1 MKKTFSL
8 VLLLVSSVNMLY
20 SQPKIEKAYWPK
32 DTYLEYYIP
41 GRFCINGE
49 PLLGLAGFY
58 DGEAEENLSVVDMDG
73 NSVLSMPV
81 ATYKSSYDVFFP
93 AKDYDVSANI
103 VSENLTL
110 WQYHGRLYESHQQVD
125 IDKLEKGPEGVQG
138 AMKLLQEIDP
148 YRYSSSGW
156 IIFKDAKG
164 RDAFYN
170 EDSMVNFYEYEKYGK
185 QFPKYYFAFNDDNL
199 LYEVRCEDYEVTINV
214 NSFEDAVE
222 PEIRYYSAL
231 VPTYY
236 TDLQT
241 FGSVGPVVTQT
252 LYNSDSNFEY
262 WVDEYEE
269 KTSEREDWYGNSY
282 STQYYGKIVSH
293 KSVLKQ
299 TSLKNESGKEI
310 LVLPVE
316 EMEGYTACES
326 RINYWHD
333 LNCDFIL
340 HQVYYEGFSDEYEEA
355 GIITCYR
362 FYPETQSVK
371 AISRS
376 EKRMTV
382 DASGAG
388 NDGDLNITVD
398 GGRDDEKVVISD
410 MGGRVVG
417 RVPASANGAR
427 IKRTEI
433 GTGIYNVTLQSKD
446 GMENQKVQIP

>member
-8 VLLLVSSVNMLY
+8 VLLFVLSVSMLY
-20 SQPKIEKAYWPK
+20 SQPKIEKTLMP
-32 DTYLEYYIP
+32 ESRGFIIP
-41 GRFCINGE
+41 GRFCINSE
-49 PLLGLAGFY
+49 LLIGLQYY
-58 DGEAEENLSVVDMDG
+58 DYDAEDYLPVSVVDMDG
-73 NSVLSMPV
+73 NSVLSMPMP
-81 ATYKSSYDVFFP
+81 TYKRNYDVFFP
-93 AKDYDVSANI
+93 ANYDVSANI
-103 VSENLTL
+103 VSEDLTL
-110 WQYHGRLYESHQQVD
+110 WQYHGWSFDGDQKID

-138 AMKLLQEIDP
+138 AMELLQEIDP
-148 YRYSSSGW
+148 YHYPSDEW

-170 EDSMVNFYEYEKYGK
+170 NEIFLYFYESEKYGRRL
-185 QFPKYYFAFNDDNL
+185 PKYYFAFSDDNL
-199 LYEVRCEDYEVTINV
+199 LYEVRCEYNEVTINV
-214 NSFEDAVE
+214 NSFDDAVE
-222 PEIRYYSAL
+222 PEINYLSAL
-231 VPTYY
+231 CWTYY

-241 FGSVGPVVTQT
+241 FGTIDLPVSQT

-269 KTSEREDWYGNSY
+269 KTSERVDWYGNSY

-299 TSLKNESGKEI
+299 TSLNNESGKEI

-316 EMEGYTACES
+316 EMEGYAASGSEIS
-326 RINYWHD
+326 YWHD
-333 LNCDFIL
+333 LNCDFINHTVSYDNL
-340 HQVYYEGFSDEYEEA
+340 DGHYKLDKT
-355 GIITCYR
+355 TCYR

-388 NDGDLNITVD
+388 NDGDLNIIVD

>member
-8 VLLLVSSVNMLY
+8 VLLFMLSVNMLY
-20 SQPKIEKAYWPK
+20 SQPKIEKTYWPK

-49 PLLGLAGFY
+49 PLLGLSGFY

-73 NSVLSMPV
+73 NSVLSMPMP
-81 ATYKSSYDVFFP
+81 TYKRSYDVFFP
-93 AKDYDVSANI
+93 AKDYDIVSANI
-103 VSENLTL
+103 VSEDLIL
-110 WQYHGRLYESHQQVD
+110 WQYHDLDMKGEWID

-138 AMKLLQEIDP
+138 AMELLQKIDP
-148 YRYSSSGW
+148 YHYPSDRW

-170 EDSMVNFYEYEKYGK
+170 DMYVWSFYEYDKYGK
-185 QFPKYYFAFNDDNL
+185 QFPENYYAFCDDNL
-199 LYEVRCEDYEVTINV
+199 LYEVFCKDVEVTINV

-222 PEIRYYSAL
+222 PEIRYSSAL

-241 FGSVGPVVTQT
+241 FGTVGPVVTQT

-269 KTSEREDWYGNSY
+269 KTSEREDWYGK
-282 STQYYGKIVSH
+282 YGKIVSH

-326 RINYWHD
+326 WIYYWHD

-340 HQVYYEGFSDEYEEA
+340 HEVRYKGISDEYDEPQ
-355 GIITCYR
+355 IVTCYR

-388 NDGDLNITVD
+388 GDGDLNIIVD

-446 GMENQKVQIP
+446 GMENQKIQIP

>member
-8 VLLLVSSVNMLY
+8 VLLFMLSVNMLY
-20 SQPKIEKAYWPK
+20 SQPKIEKTQFPEG
-32 DTYLEYYIP
+32 LGFYIP
-41 GRFCINGE
+41 GRFCVNGE
-49 PLLGLAGFY
+49 LLLGLPYY
-58 DGEAEENLSVVDMDG
+58 DYDAEDYLPVSVVDIDG
-73 NSVLSMPV
+73 NSVLSMPMP
-81 ATYKSSYDVFFP
+81 TYKRNYDVFFP
-93 AKDYDVSANI
+93 AKDYDIVSANI
-103 VSENLTL
+103 VSEDLTL
-110 WQYHGRLYESHQQVD
+110 WQYHGWDADHSQQID

-138 AMKLLQEIDP
+138 AIELLQKIDH
-148 YRYSSSGW
+148 YRYTSSGW

-170 EDSMVNFYEYEKYGK
+170 EDSMVDFYEYKKYGK

-214 NSFEDAVE
+214 NSFDDAVE
-222 PEIRYYSAL
+222 PEISYSSAL
-231 VPTYY
+231 IRSDY
-236 TDLQT
+236 TDFQT
-241 FGSVGPVVTQT
+241 FGAIELPVSQT

-262 WVDEYEE
+262 WVNEYEE
-269 KTSEREDWYGNSY
+269 KTSERMDWYGNSY
-282 STQYYGKIVSH
+282 STQHYGKIVSH

-316 EMEGYTACES
+316 EIEGYTAYTSGISC
-326 RINYWHD
+326 WQD
-333 LNCDFIL
+333 LNCDLII
-340 HQVYYEGFSDEYEEA
+340 HTVSYDNKDGDYYMVKM
-355 GIITCYR
+355 TCYR

-388 NDGDLNITVD
+388 NDGDLNIIVD